1 MLDEFFKSNPESKNC
16 QSEIQIIQESSQ
28 KHDEEEDEAVINA
41 ATLPH
46 DHTAAVLTR
55 RQSTESADA
64 RRIKRTGDGRLPA
77 MAPVGSPKKSI
88 EKYRRYQYLVYIYN
102 MYVYKLNII

>member
-77 MAPVGSPKKSI
+77 MAPVGSPKKVSKSI
-88 EKYRRYQYLVYIYN
+88 ERYQYLVYI
-102 MYVYKLNII
+102 